1 MILSCSEAVMAFAYS
16 FFSSFYWSFWH
27 TLLTVLN
34 SEITQMEKAIVLVLE
49 KSLVCFG
56 KTTLSMSSHCGHRA
70 DSPVGACESYHCSPK
85 TNQRTNH
92 HCRESGRVEHSGE
105 EVGWEVGNSRDILM
119 MANSGAMWKRHI
131 PVTTSHNPLTIF
143 LYPIF

>member
-1 MILSCSEAVMAFAYS
+1 M
-16 FFSSFYWSFWH
+16 
-27 TLLTVLN
+27 LN
-34 SEITQMEKAIVLVLE
+34 SEIRQMEKAIVLVLE

-119 MANSGAMWKRHI
+119 MANSGAM
-131 PVTTSHNPLTIF
+131 
-143 LYPIF
+143 